1 MMATMLEHPIAS
13 APSAEQDRDRAAP
26 AGAAPPARA
35 WTAGAVAGMAAATGG
50 DRSDPLAATLS
61 RQLLQRYKRAGANAG
76 GATAKRARIA
86 PMNCRLEPFN
96 AGGFAGART
105 NWISAV
111 VVPTEVPARGKTP
124 VAKACEAS
132 GSVSGFDGGHIIGL
146 HLGGQNTS
154 INVVPMYPRFNRG
167 PWKQLEDEI
176 KRMADNADDELEMTV
191 TIAYG
196 HADPR
201 VPSAFAVVVED
212 DDEVV
217 LDMTMRQP
225 DDIPGITALSAAHGL
240 IIADAPSYARPALEP
255 TAGRFLLAVNATYA
269 QHAAAGH
276 LPPSTRALYPDN
288 PTDRPYGNL
297 DVLAINGALSVPG
310 QGTMEGNREFS
321 AAQRELI
328 LALNAARNGGQLV
341 SDDPADPYPNLSPQG
356 TVNAP
361 EIDHIV
367 PKVLGGSNY
376 YSNARVVSWYL
387 NNRAA
392 RVKPLSALLDVSR
405 LAVPVI
411 SGNYADN
418 TKTADK
424 EARTIA
430 QQFVARSAGQ
440 ASVTDVDLKTW
451 ILTLWP
457 TLGPELPARL
467 WMSIQTELPK
477 AGVAV
482 TWAPVAVPGRRTVRP
497 NRGQAPHRMDL

>member
-1 MMATMLEHPIAS
+1 MLEHPIA
-13 APSAEQDRDRAAP
+13 RP
-26 AGAAPPARA
+26 AS
-35 WTAGAVAGMAAATGG
+35 AAATARAGAPPS
-50 DRSDPLAATLS
+50 RSPPQPPVSAGRRALAAARADPLAATLA
-61 RQLLQRYKRAGANAG
+61 RYKRAGG
-76 GATAKRARIA
+76 GAAGSAKKRRVAL
-86 PMNCRLEPFN
+86 MNHRLEPF
-96 AGGFAGART
+96 AAAGFAGQRT
-105 NWISAV
+105 DWISAV
-111 VVPTEVPARGKTP
+111 VVPTEVRARDKTP
-124 VAKACEAS
+124 VSKACEAS
-132 GSVSGFDGGHIIGL
+132 GSVPGFDGGHIIGL
-146 HLGGQNTS
+146 HLGGHNQA

-167 PWKQLEDEI
+167 PWKQVEDEI
-176 KRMADNADDELEMTV
+176 KALADGSADELEMTV
-191 TIAYG
+191 TITYG
-196 HADPR
+196 GADPR
-201 VPSAFAVVVED
+201 VPSAFGVVVED

-217 LDMTMRQP
+217 YDETLRQP
-225 DDIPGITALSAAHGL
+225 DDIPGITQLAATSAA
-240 IIADAPSYARPALEP
+240 IIADALSYAHPALEP
-255 TAGRFLLAVNATYA
+255 TAGRFLLAANVTYA
-269 QHAAAGH
+269 QHAAAGR
-276 LPPSTRALYPDN
+276 LPPSLRALYPDN
-288 PTDRPYGNL
+288 PTDRPYGHL
-297 DVLAINGALSVPG
+297 DVLAINGVLSVPG

-328 LALNAARNGGQLV
+328 LAVNAARNGGQLV

-430 QQFVARSAGQ
+430 EQFVARSAGQ
-440 ASVTDVDLKTW
+440 ASVTDADLKTW
-451 ILTLWP
+451 ILALWP

-467 WMSIQTELPK
+467 WTSIQTEMPK

-482 TWAPVAVPGRRTVRP
+482 TWAPVAVPGRRTVRAT
-497 NRGQAPHRMDL
+497 RGQAPNRMDL